1 MCRPETLALA
11 PAGGYAGSM
20 QSPALCRLVI
30 LATTLPPAAIAEP
43 APQDPPGQ
51 NHIVVFAHYGDLNQ
65 QYDPVPGGE
74 DRRSSYELSNPGFAS
89 GGWEH
94 ADTDNPRAP
103 GDRAYPFVLRGY
115 DGFDPRTLVNGTI
128 RFDVRFV
135 DVTCERWNLE
145 LFDLAGSSI
154 VHMFFGAGLRE
165 CLEAAGH
172 LREQWVAMSLDLVS
186 GELSAQEID
195 AFGCP
200 IAGRSY
206 GRVMIG
212 IEQSGFEPRAL
223 GRELASMLDSA
234 KGGVL
239 SGLLSGGV
247 RASFVSVNLTALPP
261 GPDPLRLPR
270 SASERKGWIREGN
283 PGSLGA
289 TDDQSLIFVPE
300 RESGSYVFEFDS
312 EFVIGGSLRESAT
325 GGAMINVAA
334 SVSGGIPGVLTIEA
348 IKPGTEDLIRLH
360 QGALGTS
367 GKNPTA
373 FRVALP
379 DWRALLNDDGSLR
392 LRLRGTRKLVLTEG
406 AGVAALLPNIA
417 DRPEFRVELLTLKFS
432 VPTIDPSDPTPPPK
446 PGDADR

>member
-1 MCRPETLALA
+1 MRRLCTALVLAFLTAPPLAHSQTEA
-11 PAGGYAGSM
+11 PA
-20 QSPALCRLVI
+20 
-30 LATTLPPAAIAEP
+30 TPPPRPKFEAKRVA
-43 APQDPPGQ
+43 
-51 NHIVVFAHYGDLNQ
+51 VFAHYGDLNQ
-65 QYDPVPGGE
+65 QYDGTPGSE
-74 DRRSSYELSNPGFAS
+74 DRRSSYDLSSPGFAT

-115 DGFDPRTLVNGTI
+115 EPFDPRTLVDGTI

-135 DVTCERWNLE
+135 NANCERWNLE
-145 LFDLAGSSI
+145 LFDLGGSSI
-154 VHMFFGAGLRE
+154 IHLFFGAGLRE
-165 CLEAAGH
+165 RLEAAGH

-212 IEQSGFEPRAL
+212 IEQSGFKPRAP

-239 SGLLSGGV
+239 SGLVSGGV
-247 RASFVSVNLTALPP
+247 RSSFVSLNLSALPP

-270 SASERKGWIREGN
+270 SASERKGWILQGN

-289 TDDQSLIFVPE
+289 MDDQPLIFVPGE
-300 RESGSYVFEFDS
+300 ESGSYVFEFDS

-325 GGAMINVAA
+325 GGAMVNVAA
-334 SVSGGIPGVLTIEA
+334 SVSGGIPGVLTIDA
-348 IKPGTEDLIRLH
+348 IKPGTEDHIRLH
-360 QGALGTS
+360 QGAMGTS
-367 GKNPTA
+367 GKNPTV

-392 LRLRGTRKLVLTEG
+392 LRLRGTRKIVLAEG
-406 AGVAALLPNIA
+406 AGIAAILPNIA
-417 DRPEFRVELLTLKFS
+417 DRPDFRVEMLTLKFS
-432 VPTIDPSDPTPPPK
+432 VPTIDPSNPMPPTK